1 MTILNLVFTA
11 YNIVGTGFS
20 IAGGIAPAI
29 KKYYNTTADELF
41 KKSFVKVVKQYAS
54 DFADQ
59 TDPKT
64 VEVDHH
70 TFDNVM
76 ASLKDVDEVQ
86 FTQLNGSEK
95 IAEITTL
102 FLNCIIVPN
111 HQLPKMDFERRIRP
125 IIERAIIDFYAQLP
139 FKQEAFN
146 QIVLEYIENN
156 TNDQAKT
163 HSMLTDFVREIE
175 QVQIEVSERISQDIQ
190 VIKDATEKLKGTD
203 KDIEQTTVGNS
214 LDTCGSLMGNPE
226 LGIRCRTGDF
236 DSDRLLE
243 IAKQSNWKLAE
254 PYNSYVLALGRDR
267 MKLNSALEVSVDF
280 LFTLWEESI
289 LFREK
294 EFLTLGLLTGLT
306 YGRNAH
312 KVLSQLENL
321 IQNKHTLF
329 FPAEN
334 SIRRRINEFKQIYPL
349 EDNFMFLTENDI
361 RLKGT
366 RVGIETILYE
376 YIDNS
381 KMPVVIAAHY
391 YTPTL
396 EQIYATI
403 LYYLQNQEKVGAYL
417 EDYLEYCRKAREE
430 QAKNPSPA
438 VVRLRKLIA
447 EREANS
453 DTPYPHI
460 PKNGSAST
468 PQSPSKNE
476 QG

>member
-1 MTILNLVFTA
+1 MTILDLVFTA

-20 IAGGIAPAI
+20 IAGGIDSAI
-29 KKYYNTTADELF
+29 KKYYNTTAEALF
-41 KKSFVKVVKQYAS
+41 KASFVKVVKRYAS
-54 DFADQ
+54 DFADL
-59 TDPKT
+59 TNPKT

-70 TFDNVM
+70 TFDNVV

-95 IAEITTL
+95 IEKITTL
-102 FLNCIIVPN
+102 FLNCIIVRN

-125 IIERAIIDFYAQLP
+125 IIERAIIDFYTQLP

-175 QVQIEVSERISQDIQ
+175 QVQIEVSERINQDIQ
-190 VIKDATEKLKGTD
+190 VIKDATEKLKGDD
-203 KDIEQTTVGNS
+203 KKIKQTTVGNG
-214 LDTCGSLMGNPE
+214 LGTWGSLMGNPE

-243 IAKQSNWKLAE
+243 IAKRSNWKLAE

-312 KVLSQLENL
+312 KVLNRLEYL
-321 IQNKHTLF
+321 IQNKHTPFL
-329 FPAEN
+329 PVEN

-349 EDNFMFLTENDI
+349 EDNFMFLAKNDI

-366 RVGIETILYE
+366 RVGIETILCE

-381 KMPVVIAAHY
+381 KMPVAIAAHY
-391 YTPTL
+391 YTPAL

-453 DTPYPHI
+453 DTSYPHI

-468 PQSPSKNE
+468 TQSPSKNE
-476 QG
+476 QR